1 MSEDIITT
9 RQDEMNDLME
19 AHSEVKSGLNVEEVK
34 SYIRQMATLK
44 KESEMLAERMSDVK
58 SVLTAAV
65 ENFGETDG
73 RGHINLE
80 VGDASV
86 GIASLQ
92 LQRRSTPQE
101 NIEAIERI
109 LKGRVNPIN
118 NQPLWDNCIKY
129 VPVVQEDE
137 VMKASFDGLLTE
149 EDIAEMYPR
158 KISYAFFMNKA

>member
-9 RQDEMNDLME
+9 HPDELKDLME
-19 AHSEVKSGLNVEEVK
+19 SNQEIKSGLNVEELKSQIRQFATLKEQSDLLAKRMSEVK
-34 SYIRQMATLK
+34 SY
-44 KESEMLAERMSDVK
+44 
-58 SVLTAAV
+58 LTAAV

-80 VGDASV
+80 VGDESV
-86 GIASLQ
+86 GIAGLQ

-101 NIEAIERI
+101 NMEAIERI
-109 LKGRVNPIN
+109 LKTKRDAN
-118 NQPLWDNCIKY
+118 NQPLWAQCIKM

-149 EDIAEMYPR
+149 DDISEMYPR
-158 KISYAFFMNKA
+158 KVTYAFFPQKA

>member
-19 AHSEVKSGLNVEEVK
+19 AHAEVKSGLNVEELK

-44 KESEMLAERMSDVK
+44 KESDLLAERMSEVK
-58 SVLTAAV
+58 SFLTAAV

-86 GIASLQ
+86 GIAGLQ

-101 NIEAIERI
+101 NMEAIERI
-109 LKGRVNPIN
+109 LKTKTDAN
-118 NQPLWDNCIKY
+118 NQPLWQQCIKM
-129 VPVVQEDE
+129 VPAVQEDE

-149 EDIAEMYPR
+149 DDIAEMYPR

>member
-9 RQDEMNDLME
+9 HHDEVKDLME
-19 AHSEVKSGLNVEEVK
+19 SHGEVKPAFNAEELK

-44 KESEMLAERMSDVK
+44 KESDLLSERMSEVK
-58 SVLTAAV
+58 SYLTAAV

-80 VGDASV
+80 VGDESV

-101 NIEAIERI
+101 NMEAIERI
-109 LKGRVNPIN
+109 LKTKRDAN
-118 NQPLWDNCIKY
+118 NQPLWQQCIKL

-149 EDIAEMYPR
+149 EDISEMYPR
-158 KISYAFFMNKA
+158 KITYAFFMNKA